1 MKHLELALDNQNQWW
16 KYLLI
21 IAGGFIAA
29 NFIGAIPL
37 IIVIS
42 IKVLKSGNT
51 IVPNPDNAM
60 DLSVYGIDPNFGLI
74 LVMIP
79 FLVALITVCLLFKPL
94 HNRTFKQIINGTNS
108 IRWNRFFFAV
118 MVWGLI
124 MGLYLM
130 VDYMMNP
137 SNYVLN
143 FNLVSFLPLVVISLV
158 LIPFQTT
165 FEEIVFRGYLAQG
178 IGAWTRNRWFVIIIP
193 AVLFGLMH
201 SFNPEIKEFGFWLAI
216 PQYILYGLVFGLIT
230 VIDDGIEIAMGV
242 HAINNIFSS
251 IFVTYKASALQTP
264 ALFEQQQINPS
275 KETLV
280 LFIISLIFVT
290 ILSFKYKW
298 DYTIINRKIVV
309 KN

>member
-1 MKHLELALDNQNQWW
+1 MKHLEIALDSQNQWW
-16 KYLLI
+16 KYLII

-29 NFIGAIPL
+29 NLIGAIPL
-37 IIVIS
+37 VIVIS

-124 MGLYLM
+124 MGLYLLI
-130 VDYMMNP
+130 DYMMNQ

-201 SFNPEIKEFGFWLAI
+201 SFNPEIKEFGFWLAM

-264 ALFEQQQINPS
+264 ALFEQQQINPT
-275 KETLV
+275 KETIV

-298 DYTIINRKIVV
+298 DYSIINRKIVA